1 MYQALLMRKSSAE
14 KKTFPCKFDQCS
26 QMFWTNL
33 SRKHHYKTKE
43 HKVQPKEQQPKEQQA
58 KEQQAKEQQAKEQQA
73 KESDKGQL
81 SREELTM
88 DPANDQQYNILL
100 MTEEEQLSL
109 AIDISKKEA
118 MKEDALDKHIKSKA
132 LPLVR
137 SRPTLV
143 SGDCWWDSVADL
155 VEKLKISGI
164 PQDHLSIR
172 KAVRLSHLSLFT
184 CSHSIKIQKPG
195 GLVAKTKFEEKP

>member
-58 KEQQAKEQQAKEQQA
+58 KEQQAKE
-73 KESDKGQL
+73 QL

-172 KAVRLSHLSLFT
+172 KAVSNNLSHLSLFT

-195 GLVAKTKFEEKP
+195 GLVAKTKFEEKR

>member
-58 KEQQAKEQQAKEQQA
+58 KEQQAKE
-73 KESDKGQL
+73 QL

-195 GLVAKTKFEEKP
+195 GLVAKTKFEEKC